1 MNRLSRVFLINL
13 FMIAFLI
20 FSALPGATGEKATKE
35 ECISMV
41 NKAFDMIEKDGL
53 DEVIPKIND
62 KKGPFVRK
70 GTYVFLMDT
79 KEAKVLAHP
88 YFPQNRH
95 GMSLIATR
103 DVFGKEYFREFMNV
117 ANSKGKGWVDY
128 VFMDTNNRAREKI
141 TYVRKSE
148 KADVTVLAGIFTD
161 KKVASPQY
169 NFPDMAL
176 PDIHGKK
183 VALIIANKGF
193 ADNEFRVPKNMIEKA
208 GGKTEVFALSKGT
221 ACGMYGLEA
230 DVRYSLDD
238 IRVPEFDAIV
248 FVGGTG
254 SNVYHEN
261 PKAHKIAQEVGG
273 QSRVFLA
280 ADLVDVEAASHAQ
293 LDLDLAAVVRQSLA
307 RNTSNHNRQRTG
319 SLGFLCQGDYRVFA
333 FIIYCRGPAKKRRTP
348 KFGQYVKL

>member
-1 MNRLSRVFLINL
+1 MNRLSRVFFISL

-20 FSALPGATGEKATKE
+20 FSALPGAAGEKATKE

-53 DEVIPKIND
+53 DAVIPKIND

-70 GTYVFLMDT
+70 GAYVFLMDT

-128 VFMDTNNRAREKI
+128 IFMDTNNRAREKI

-161 KKVASPQY
+161 KEVASPQY

-248 FVGGTG
+248 FVGGSG

-261 PKAHKIAQEVGG
+261 PKGVTITDFPMTPDKI
-273 QSRVFLA
+273 LA
-280 ADLVDVEAASHAQ
+280 AICWAPVILANAKVIDGRMATVNPWEEKRFQKGACYYTGDKVTVDGKIITANGPEASAFFAK
-293 LDLDLAAVVRQSLA
+293 AIIESL
-307 RNTSNHNRQRTG
+307 N
-319 SLGFLCQGDYRVFA
+319 L
-333 FIIYCRGPAKKRRTP
+333 
-348 KFGQYVKL
+348 